1 MKTRFKTYP
10 VADMTIPMKI
20 PRRTSRILL
29 LRSLFDLDFSDSLKK
44 KEKEGIVISRR
55 DSEITVVLSLIR
67 FVEILF
73 LLYRFPL

>member
-44 KEKEGIVISRR
+44 KEGIVISRR
-55 DSEITVVLSLIR
+55 YSEITVVLSLIR

>member
-44 KEKEGIVISRR
+44 RKEGIVISRR

>member
-44 KEKEGIVISRR
+44 KEGIVISRR

>member
-44 KEKEGIVISRR
+44 RKEGIVISRR

-67 FVEILF
+67 FVEILY

>member
-44 KEKEGIVISRR
+44 KKEGIVISRR